1 MRFLVVESEKADERA
16 ARREHA
22 GKSSGESYQATLE
35 QLVPGASIDRIQP
48 ADGDAQILEPAALA
62 RYDAVFVTGAPLHVY
77 DDTPETARQ
86 IALMRAVF
94 RSGTPAFGSCA
105 GLQLATVAA
114 GGRVRAMPARLEAAI
129 ARRITAT
136 AAGRNHPLLAGR
148 PPAWDA
154 AAVHSDEVAMLP
166 EGALCLATNAATEV
180 QAAEIRHDGGVF
192 WGVQY
197 HPELAPGE
205 IAVAIRRQ
213 AEDLVSAGLAHDAD
227 EVEARAV
234 LLDAIQ
240 AAPDDRA
247 TRWAL
252 GIDGEFAE
260 EAGRRRE
267 LANFIA
273 AIPSLRTRPSDGA
286 ARPEAA

>member
-16 ARREHA
+16 ARRKHA
-22 GKSSGESYQATLE
+22 GKSSGETYQATLE

-48 ADGDAQILEPAALA
+48 ADDESQLLEPAALA

-77 DDTPETARQ
+77 DETPETARQ

-114 GGRVRAMPARLEAAI
+114 GGTVRAMPARLEAAI

-136 AAGRNHPLLAGR
+136 AAGRDHPLLAGR

-154 AAVHSDEVAMLP
+154 AAIHGDEVATLP
-166 EGALCLATNAATEV
+166 AGALCLATNAATQV

-213 AEDLVSAGLAHDAD
+213 ADDLVAAGLAHDHA

-234 LLDAIQ
+234 LLEAIHE
-240 AAPDDRA
+240 APEDRA
-247 TRWAL
+247 VRWAL
-252 GIDGEFAE
+252 GVDGEFAE
-260 EAGRRRE
+260 EAARRRE
-267 LANFIA
+267 LTNFIA
-273 AIPSLRTRPSDGA
+273 ALPWLRQGA
-286 ARPEAA
+286 ADEDRARPD

>member
-22 GKSSGESYQATLE
+22 GKSSGETYQATLE

-48 ADGDAQILEPAALA
+48 ADDESQLLEPAALA

-77 DDTPETARQ
+77 DETPETARQ

-114 GGRVRAMPARLEAAI
+114 GGTVRAMPARLEAAI

-136 AAGRNHPLLAGR
+136 AAGRDHPLLAGR

-154 AAVHSDEVAMLP
+154 AAIHGDEVATLP
-166 EGALCLATNAATEV
+166 AGAPCLATNAATQV

-213 AEDLVSAGLAHDAD
+213 ADDLVAAGLAHDHA

-234 LLDAIQ
+234 LLEAIHE
-240 AAPDDRA
+240 APGDRA
-247 TRWAL
+247 VRWAL
-252 GIDGEFAE
+252 GVDGEFAE
-260 EAGRRRE
+260 EAARRRE
-267 LANFIA
+267 LTNFIA
-273 AIPSLRTRPSDGA
+273 ALPWLRQGA
-286 ARPEAA
+286 AEGDRARPG

>member
-16 ARREHA
+16 ARRKHA
-22 GKSSGESYQATLE
+22 GKSSGETYQATLE

-48 ADGDAQILEPAALA
+48 ADDESQLLEPAALA

-77 DDTPETARQ
+77 DETPETARQ

-114 GGRVRAMPARLEAAI
+114 GGTVRAMPARLEAAI

-136 AAGRNHPLLAGR
+136 AAGRDHPLLAGR

-154 AAVHSDEVAMLP
+154 AAIHGDEVATLP
-166 EGALCLATNAATEV
+166 AGALCLATNAATQV

-213 AEDLVSAGLAHDAD
+213 ADDLVAAGLAHDHA

-234 LLDAIQ
+234 LLEAIHE
-240 AAPDDRA
+240 APGDRA
-247 TRWAL
+247 VRWAL
-252 GIDGEFAE
+252 GVDGEFAE
-260 EAGRRRE
+260 EAARRRE
-267 LANFIA
+267 LTNFIA
-273 AIPSLRTRPSDGA
+273 ALPWLRRGA
-286 ARPEAA
+286 PLEDRARPG